1 MTLTSGCRWEKPGT
15 QNRTREKSFALQPR
29 RGTRAVEQ
37 ETPEPREKLALALDV
52 FEHQEPLDPTKISL
66 DGFRTSRF
74 ARFFEPA
81 IFRDGPRK
89 EISESVAFF
98 IARPLRGADT
108 HWHTS
113 C

>member
-1 MTLTSGCRWEKPGT
+1 KSNSRKILRSGAAPGGSG
-15 QNRTREKSFALQPR
+15 RF
-29 RGTRAVEQ
+29 EQ
-37 ETPEPREKLALALDV
+37 ETPEPSEKPALALDV
-52 FEHQEPLDPTKISL
+52 LSHQEPLDPTKTSL

-81 IFRDGPRK
+81 IFCDGLRK
-89 EISESVAFF
+89 EISESVALFMV
-98 IARPLRGADT
+98 RPLHGADT

>member
-1 MTLTSGCRWEKPGT
+1 MEKPGT

-37 ETPEPREKLALALDV
+37 ETPEPSEKLALALDV

-74 ARFFEPA
+74 ARFFEPCD
-81 IFRDGPRK
+81 I
-89 EISESVAFF
+89 
-98 IARPLRGADT
+98 LY
-108 HWHTS
+108 
-113 C
+113 

>member
-1 MTLTSGCRWEKPGT
+1 MTLTSGCRWEKPWYA
-15 QNRTREKSFALQPR
+15 KSNSRKIVRFAAG

-37 ETPEPREKLALALDV
+37 ETPEPSEKLALALDV
-52 FEHQEPLDPTKISL
+52 FEHQEPRDPTKISL

-81 IFRDGPRK
+81 IFCDGPRK
-89 EISESVAFF
+89 EISESVALFV
-98 IARPLRGADT
+98 ARPLRGADT